1 MSRKS
6 ATQPPKPD
14 YSAVYTS
21 PQYLVLEHGNSDDG
35 SFIRSYIPLNPY
47 HDAAGR
53 LKVVVYLHG
62 FCLGAAEIYQSHLIH
77 LAQQGYYVFFP
88 SYQRGFCRY
97 SDSLPTTM
105 GDLTR
110 ALFRPF
116 PISPQGWFDNAIA
129 SVLGAYERAKLVDS
143 PLDTYLFGHS
153 LGGLFALSW
162 PAFAHDKVPAE
173 LMPRQ
178 ILTAN
183 PIPDSESLIPT
194 PIRICGQMTGAYA
207 DRVDIATTGGDIL
220 VPVAILH
227 GLGDILVPT
236 NAWVRPF
243 EAIASTEKR
252 FYCSQ
257 NDSHGLPALVADHI
271 QAGID
276 TSFIPNV
283 MATMSVGGVASENTL
298 DWRYIWHALD
308 QVIRQGVRADQL
320 QFDMGTWSD
329 GVPVQP
335 IRSGTPQECGSK

>member
-1 MSRKS
+1 MSRKT
-6 ATQPPKPD
+6 ATQPAKPD

-21 PQYLVLEHGNSDDG
+21 PHYLVQEYGECDDG
-35 SFIRSYIPLNPY
+35 SFIRSYIPMSPY
-47 HDAAGR
+47 RDATGR
-53 LKVVVYLHG
+53 LKVLVYLHG

-77 LAQQGYYVFFP
+77 LVRQGYYVFFP

-97 SDSLPTTM
+97 GDNLPSTM
-105 GDLTR
+105 GDLIQ

-116 PISPQGWFDNAIA
+116 PISPRGWFANALA
-129 SVLGAYERAKLVDS
+129 SVSAAYERAKLEES

-162 PAFAHDKVPAE
+162 PALAGDKAPAG
-173 LMPRQ
+173 LMPSQ

-194 PIRICGQMTGAYA
+194 PIRIFGQITGAYA
-207 DRVDIATTGGDIL
+207 DRVDIAETGAALRVPVGILHGAGDIL
-220 VPVAILH
+220 VPV
-227 GLGDILVPT
+227 
-236 NAWVRPF
+236 NAWANPF
-243 EAIASTEKR
+243 GAIASAQKR

-257 NDSHGLPALVADHI
+257 NDAHGQPNLVADHI

-276 TSFIPNV
+276 TSFIPDALA
-283 MATMSVGGVASENTL
+283 MMSVGGVASENTL

-308 QVIRQGVRADQL
+308 QLIRQGARADQL
-320 QFDMGTWSD
+320 QFDMGAWSD

-335 IRSGTPQECGSK
+335 VISGTPQECAR

>member
-1 MSRKS
+1 MRNKT
-6 ATQPPKPD
+6 ATQPAKPD

-21 PQYLVLEHGNSDDG
+21 PHYVVQEHGSCDDG
-35 SFIRSYIPLNPY
+35 SFIRSYIPMSPY
-47 HDAAGR
+47 RDAAGR
-53 LKVVVYLHG
+53 LKAVIYLHG
-62 FCLGAAEIYQSHLIH
+62 FCLGAAEIYQSHIIH

-97 SDSLPTTM
+97 GDNLPTTM
-105 GDLTR
+105 GDLIQ

-116 PISPQGWFDNAIA
+116 PISPRGWFGNALT
-129 SVLGAYERAKLVDS
+129 SVSGAYERAKLADS

-162 PAFAHDKVPAE
+162 SAYACDKAPAG
-173 LMPRQ
+173 LMPKQ
-178 ILTAN
+178 VITAN

-194 PIRICGQMTGAYA
+194 PIRIFGQMTGAYA
-207 DRVDIATTGGDIL
+207 DRVDIAETGGAL
-220 VPVAILH
+220 QVPVAILH
-227 GLGDILVPT
+227 GTGDILVPVKSW
-236 NAWVRPF
+236 AKPF
-243 EAIASTEKR
+243 SAISSAQKR

-257 NDSHGLPALVADHI
+257 NDSHGTPTLVADHI

-276 TSFIPNV
+276 TSFIPDV
-283 MATMSVGGVASENTL
+283 MAMMSVGGVASENTL
-298 DWRYIWHALD
+298 DWRYIWYALD

-335 IRSGTPQECGSK
+335 IRSGTPLDIEK